1 MIPENLNNLSEF
13 EIAALF
19 RILDPL
25 ERNIMKMRFGVPN
38 GEPKTLS
45 EVSEAFDI
53 EPKMVQNI
61 EIDAMTKLGWIELVK
76 PAKENHRVTH
86 IARHPSEGSQL

>member
-19 RILDPL
+19 RMLDPL
-25 ERNIMKMRFGVPN
+25 ERNIMKMRFGVPH
-38 GEPKTLS
+38 GEPKTLT

-61 EIDAMTKLGWIELVK
+61 EVDAMTKLGWIEIVGR
-76 PAKENHRVTH
+76 KENHRVTH
-86 IARHPSEGSQL
+86 IPRHPSEGSQL

>member
-25 ERNIMKMRFGVPN
+25 ERNIMKMRFGVPS
-38 GEPKTLS
+38 GEPKTLT

-53 EPKMVQNI
+53 EPKVVQNI
-61 EIDAMTKLGWIELVK
+61 EIDAMTKLGWIEIVGR
-76 PAKENHRVTH
+76 KENHRVTH
-86 IARHPSEGSQL
+86 ISRHPSERQ